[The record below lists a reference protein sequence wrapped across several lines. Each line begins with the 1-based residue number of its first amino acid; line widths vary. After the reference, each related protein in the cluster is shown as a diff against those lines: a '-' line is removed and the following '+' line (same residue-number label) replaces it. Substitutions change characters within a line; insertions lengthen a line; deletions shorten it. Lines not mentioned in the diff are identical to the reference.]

1 MTSRTRRQLT
11 SLLIGALVGAVAARL
26 TFRSPN
32 GGGAGHPP
40 AWASAIFSGYTA
52 PLWASLAV
60 WVALSLYWEVAATSA
75 APVERRES
83 KASRAVHVTL
93 ISIGQVMVFLGI
105 PGLRARFVPA
115 SILLG
120 WTALVLQLL
129 FLALAIWSRRILGRN
144 WSGAIAATAGQELVR
159 AGPYRWLRHP
169 IYTALLGMYA
179 CTALISGEVHA
190 LVGVVLLL
198 AAYWRKV
205 RLEEQHLASHFG
217 PSYGEYRDA
226 TWGAVPGLF

>member
-1 MTSRTRRQLT
+1 MTAHSRRRLR
-11 SLLIGALVGAVAARL
+11 SALIGALIGAVGARML
-26 TFRSPN
+26 LRSPN
-32 GGGAGHPP
+32 GGGSPRAP
-40 AWASAIFSGYTA
+40 AWASAIFAGYTPA
-52 PLWASLAV
+52 LWTSLAL
-60 WVALSLYWEVAATSA
+60 WVLFSVYWEIAARSA

-83 KASRAVHVTL
+83 SGSRAVHVTL
-93 ISIGQVMVFLGI
+93 VCIGQLLIFLGI
-105 PGLRARFVPA
+105 PGLRMRFVPA
-115 SILLG
+115 SMLLA
-120 WTALVLQLL
+120 WTALAIQLL
-129 FLALAIWSRRILGRN
+129 FAALGFWSRRMLGRN
-144 WSGAIAATAGQELVR
+144 WSGAIAATEGQELVR

-205 RLEEQHLASHFG
+205 GLEEEHLASHFG
-217 PSYGEYRDA
+217 SSYREYRDA